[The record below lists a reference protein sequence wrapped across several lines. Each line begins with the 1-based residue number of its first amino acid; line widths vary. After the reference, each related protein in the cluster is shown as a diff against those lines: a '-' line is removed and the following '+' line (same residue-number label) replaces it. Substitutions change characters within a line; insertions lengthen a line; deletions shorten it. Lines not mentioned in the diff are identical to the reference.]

1 MSLSQI
7 FKISNIL
14 ATIGWLFL
22 LIAPRWK
29 WTGRIIIGFII
40 ILFCLVYIYMLTRSF
55 NTDAFESFISLDGV
69 MQLFRNE
76 SAVLAGWIHYL
87 AFDLMVGLFI
97 VHNSLK
103 NSIPHL
109 AVIPCLLLTFMLG
122 PVGLLLYL
130 FIRMLITRRYFISYP

>member
-14 ATIGWLFL
+14 ATIAWLFL

-76 SAVLAGWIHYL
+76 SAVLAGWVHYL

-103 NSIPHL
+103 NNIPHL
-109 AVIPCLLLTFMLG
+109 LVIPCLLLTFMLG
-122 PVGLLLYL
+122 PVGLLLYM
-130 FIRMLITRRYFISYP
+130 FIRMVSTRRYFISYP

>member
-1 MSLSQI
+1 MPPSQI
-7 FKISNIL
+7 FQICNIL

-40 ILFCLVYIYMLTRSF
+40 ILFCLVYIYILTRSF
-55 NTDAFESFISLDGV
+55 NADALESFISLDGV
-69 MQLFRNE
+69 MQLFTNE
-76 SAVLAGWIHYL
+76 SAVLAGWVHYL
-87 AFDLMVGLFI
+87 AFDLMVGLFV

-109 AVIPCLLLTFMLG
+109 LVIPCLLLTFMLG
-122 PVGLLLYL
+122 PAGLILYL
-130 FIRMLITRRYFISYP
+130 FIRMLSTRRYFISYP